1 MIDSETTT
9 LEKKNIRKKVLSLRK
24 KMSSQRAQENSLA
37 CMENFF
43 RTFNTKSLEN
53 VAGYSSIHSEL
64 DIMPLLQKLDLEGV
78 TCLLPVVDEYSRRL
92 SFRNWRYGDNLILS
106 EMGVFEPIYRKQEC
120 IPNVILAPLVAY
132 DQFGSRLG
140 YGGGFYDRTIDHI
153 KRQFTHD
160 PDNFLIIGIAYSMQK
175 VERLPC
181 NDLDQKLDWIVTE
194 EGAKRF
200 VYRKKYLI
208 GG

>member
-1 MIDSETTT
+1 
-9 LEKKNIRKKVLSLRK
+9 
-24 KMSSQRAQENSLA
+24 
-37 CMENFF
+37 MENFF
-43 RTFNTKSLEN
+43 RTFNTKSLEK

-78 TCLLPVVDEYSRRL
+78 TCLLPVVDQYSRRL

-120 IPNVILAPLVAY
+120 ITNVILAPLVAY

-200 VYRKKYLI
+200 VYRKKYLL